1 MTTLRLAPKAHKRIR
16 QGHLWVFRD
25 ELAPHEPC
33 EAGDL
38 VRIVTD
44 YDYDLG
50 VGFYHP
56 TSQIAVRLLAAPDFT
71 KERITNRLRSA
82 LQLREQLFAPETA
95 YRLVFGES
103 DGFPGLI
110 VDRYGDY
117 CAVQFL
123 SAGIDK
129 RRAEITEAL
138 QDVMPN
144 VKGIIAKNDSQLR
157 SKEGLPRTTE
167 VLFGEIP
174 ASIEMT
180 ENGIRYNLSLAEGQK
195 TGYFLD
201 QRVNRSFIAQIAK
214 GLRVMDCFTNQGGFA
229 LNAAAGGAL
238 EVLGVDSSASAIEA
252 CSRNAALN
260 NYTQCSWLVADVF
273 DDLKRRAAAAEKWD
287 MIILDPPAFT
297 KTKAQVAQAK
307 RGYAEINRQ
316 ALKLISNGGYLV
328 SASCSHHM
336 REDMLMDVI
345 LEESRRVNRKL
356 ALVYRGHQSPCHPV
370 YMPMPE
376 TQYLKFLV
384 FRVDGW

>member
-1 MTTLRLAPKAHKRIR
+1 
-16 QGHLWVFRD
+16 
-25 ELAPHEPC
+25 
-33 EAGDL
+33 
-38 VRIVTD
+38 
-44 YDYDLG
+44 
-50 VGFYHP
+50 
-56 TSQIAVRLLAAPDFT
+56 
-71 KERITNRLRSA
+71 
-82 LQLREQLFAPETA
+82 
-95 YRLVFGES
+95 
-103 DGFPGLI
+103 
-110 VDRYGDY
+110 
-117 CAVQFL
+117 
-123 SAGIDK
+123 
-129 RRAEITEAL
+129 
-138 QDVMPN
+138 
-144 VKGIIAKNDSQLR
+144 
-157 SKEGLPRTTE
+157 
-167 VLFGEIP
+167 
-174 ASIEMT
+174 
-180 ENGIRYNLSLAEGQK
+180 
-195 TGYFLD
+195 
-201 QRVNRSFIAQIAK
+201 
-214 GLRVMDCFTNQGGFA
+214 MDCFTNQGGFA
-229 LNAAAGGAL
+229 LNAAAGGAS

-328 SASCSHHM
+328 SASCSHDM

-356 ALVYRGHQSPCHPV
+356 ALVYRGNQSPCHPV

>member
-174 ASIEMT
+174 PSIEMT

-260 NYTQCSWLVADVF
+260 NYTKCSWLVADVF

>member
-56 TSQIAVRLLAAPDFT
+56 TSQIAVRLLAAPDFS

-167 VLFGEIP
+167 VLFGDIP
-174 ASIEMT
+174 PSIEMT

>member
-138 QDVMPN
+138 LDVMPN

-174 ASIEMT
+174 PSIEMT

>member
-1 MTTLRLAPKAHKRIR
+1 MTTLRLAPKAHKRLR

-25 ELAPHEPC
+25 ELAVHEPC
-33 EAGDL
+33 AAGEL

-44 YDYDLG
+44 YDYDMG

-56 TSQIAVRLLAAPDFT
+56 TSQIAVRLLAAPDFDRPMMV
-71 KERITNRLRSA
+71 ERLTSALRLRE
-82 LQLREQLFAPETA
+82 RLFAPETA

-103 DGFPGLI
+103 DGLPGLI
-110 VDRYGDY
+110 ADRYGDY
-117 CAVQFL
+117 VSVQFL
-123 SAGIDK
+123 SAGIDA
-129 RRAEITEAL
+129 RRDEITSAL
-138 QDVMPN
+138 REVLPD

-167 VLFGEIP
+167 VLYGEIP
-174 ASIEMT
+174 ERVEMT
-180 ENGIRYNLSLAEGQK
+180 ENGIRYELSLTEGQK

-201 QRVNRSFIAQIAK
+201 QRMNRSFVGRLSR

-229 LNAAAGGAL
+229 LNAAAGGAAQ
-238 EVLGVDSSASAIEA
+238 VLGVDSSASAIAA
-252 CSRNAALN
+252 CARNAQLN
-260 NYTQCSWLVADVF
+260 GFDRCSWLEADVF
-273 DDLKRRAAAAEKWD
+273 DDLKRRAAQAEKWD

-316 ALKLISNGGYLV
+316 ALKLIEDGGFLV

-336 REDMLMDVI
+336 REDMLLEVIMD
-345 LEESRRVNRKL
+345 ESRRVNRKL
-356 ALVYRGHQSPCHPV
+356 TLIHRGDQSPCHPV
-370 YMPMPE
+370 YLPMPE
-376 TQYLKFLV
+376 THYLKFFV

>member
-174 ASIEMT
+174 PSIEMT

>member
-33 EAGDL
+33 EAGDV

-138 QDVMPN
+138 QDVIPN

-174 ASIEMT
+174 PSIEMT

>member
-1 MTTLRLAPKAHKRIR
+1 
-16 QGHLWVFRD
+16 
-25 ELAPHEPC
+25 
-33 EAGDL
+33 

-56 TSQIAVRLLAAPDFT
+56 TSQIAVRLLAAPDFS

-167 VLFGEIP
+167 VLFGDIP
-174 ASIEMT
+174 PSIEMT

>member
-25 ELAPHEPC
+25 ELASHEPC
-33 EAGDL
+33 EAGEL

-71 KERITNRLRSA
+71 KDRITSRLRSA

-129 RRAEITEAL
+129 RRVEITESLRA
-138 QDVMPN
+138 VMPN

-174 ASIEMT
+174 PSIEMT

-229 LNAAAGGAL
+229 LNAAAGGAS

-252 CSRNAALN
+252 CSRNVALN

-356 ALVYRGHQSPCHPV
+356 ALVYRGNQSPCHPV

>member
-260 NYTQCSWLVADVF
+260 NYTKCSWLVADVF

-336 REDMLMDVI
+336 REDMLMDVS

>member
-174 ASIEMT
+174 PSIEMT

-287 MIILDPPAFT
+287 IIILDPPAFT

>member
-174 ASIEMT
+174 PSIEMT

-260 NYTQCSWLVADVF
+260 NYTKCSWLVADVF

-287 MIILDPPAFT
+287 IIILDPPAFT